1 MHSQSKP
8 QQVVLFEK
16 TNGKGYIGKQSQSF
30 SKPHRFFL
38 IRARKK
44 EKWVSPSDNFCKLIG
59 ILGKTESK
67 SR

>member
-16 TNGKGYIGKQSQSF
+16 TKGKGYIGKQSQSF

-38 IRARKK
+38 IRAR
-44 EKWVSPSDNFCKLIG
+44 EK
-59 ILGKTESK
+59 GKVGK
-67 SR
+67 PQR